1 MITHKTLLQS
11 QMRSVWYFGL
21 LSLSTVNECSQ
32 SRLCVLSVFMMPITG
47 VPGNQGRHNQHNQQ
61 VNREDAF
68 DHLSQ
73 RMRHTLSYSPVRF
86 QTESS
91 GEVNILAII
100 VAANL
105 LCLSQLMKPQ
115 ATVTLNLVR
124 KDGSGRTAAA
134 AFPSPPQQRREGS
147 FPTEPAHLVLTQ
159 TPAWLLR
166 AWLPTAQ

>member
-1 MITHKTLLQS
+1 
-11 QMRSVWYFGL
+11 
-21 LSLSTVNECSQ
+21 
-32 SRLCVLSVFMMPITG
+32 MMPITG
-47 VPGNQGRHNQHNQQ
+47 VSGNQGRHNQQNQQ

-73 RMRHTLSYSPVRF
+73 RMRHTLSYSLVHF
-86 QTESS
+86 QKES
-91 GEVNILAII
+91 GREVKILASV

-115 ATVTLNLVR
+115 ATVTLNLVS
-124 KDGSGRTAAA
+124 KDGSGRTAAT
-134 AFPSPPQQRREGS
+134 AFPFPPQQRRES
-147 FPTEPAHLVLTQ
+147 SSPTEPAHLVLTQ

>member
-1 MITHKTLLQS
+1 MITHKTFLQS

-21 LSLSTVNECSQ
+21 LSLSTQNGCLQ
-32 SRLCVLSVFMMPITG
+32 SRLCVLSVFMMPIAG
-47 VPGNQGRHNQHNQQ
+47 VPGNQGRHNQHHQQ

-73 RMRHTLSYSPVRF
+73 RMRPTLSYSLVHF
-86 QTESS
+86 QKEPG
-91 GEVNILAII
+91 GEVNILAIR

-124 KDGSGRTAAA
+124 KDGSGRRAAA
-134 AFPSPPQQRREGS
+134 PLPFPLQQRGES
-147 FPTEPAHLVLTQ
+147 SLPTEQAHLVLTQ
-159 TPAWLLR
+159 TPAGLLR

>member
-11 QMRSVWYFGL
+11 QTRSVWYFGL
-21 LSLSTVNECSQ
+21 LSPSTVSECLQ

-47 VPGNQGRHNQHNQQ
+47 VPDNQRRHNQHNQQ

-73 RMRHTLSYSPVRF
+73 RMRHTLPYSHF
-86 QTESS
+86 QKETG

-115 ATVTLNLVR
+115 APVTLNLVS
-124 KDGSGRTAAA
+124 KDGSRRTAAA
-134 AFPSPPQQRREGS
+134 AFSCPPQKEGK
-147 FPTEPAHLVLTQ
+147 TVLPQ
-159 TPAWLLR
+159 SQHIWC
-166 AWLPTAQ
+166 